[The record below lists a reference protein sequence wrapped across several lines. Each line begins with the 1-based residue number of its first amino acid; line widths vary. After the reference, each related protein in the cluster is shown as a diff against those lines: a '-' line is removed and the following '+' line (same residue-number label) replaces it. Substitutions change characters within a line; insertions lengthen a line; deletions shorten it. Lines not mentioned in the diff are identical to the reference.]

1 MIEILSDIDST
12 DWQELIDI
20 SAVSTFFQTPQ
31 CYHFYESLP
40 FLTPFK
46 LAVKENNLLVGV
58 AIGYII
64 SDGGNVKSYFSR
76 RAIIPGG
83 ILLHK
88 DISYNAIQA
97 LLSAIK
103 KHLKH
108 KAIYIEMRNYNSY
121 ELFKKPIL
129 NSGFKYNEH
138 LNFHVK
144 TFDLDSATK
153 QLSSTKR
160 RDVKISLANGAE
172 VIQTS
177 DINDVKCFY
186 SLLSDLYKT
195 KIKLPLFPYVFFEN
209 IISVHECRLFVVKYD
224 NKVIGGSLCMELRD
238 KALYE
243 WFVCG
248 LDREIKNVYP
258 STLATWAAIEYSAK
272 NNIDRLDMMGAGKPD
287 DAYGVRDFKAK
298 FGGELVEHGRFIYVT
313 NKLLFGIGKLGIK
326 LLKK

>member
-1 MIEILSDIDST
+1 MIEILNDIDSS
-12 DWQELIDI
+12 DWKKLIETSD
-20 SAVSTFFQTPQ
+20 VSTFFQTPV
-31 CYHFYESLP
+31 CYNFYESLP

-46 LAVKENNLLVGV
+46 LAVKENNILVGV

-64 SDGGNVKSYFSR
+64 SDGGKVKSFFSR

-83 ILLHK
+83 LLLHK
-88 DISYNAIQA
+88 DISDNAIQT

-103 KHLKH
+103 RHLQH
-108 KAIYIEMRNYNSY
+108 KAIYIEIRNYNSY
-121 ELFKKPIL
+121 ELFKKSIL

-144 TFDLDSATK
+144 TFDLDSALK

-160 RDVKISLANGAE
+160 RDVKISLKNGAE
-172 VIQTS
+172 VVQSS

-186 SLLSDLYKT
+186 SLLDDLYKT
-195 KIKLPLFPYVFFEN
+195 KIKLPLFPYVFFEK
-209 IISVHECRLFVVKYD
+209 IISLSECRLFVVKYE
-224 NKVIGGSLCMELRD
+224 NRVIGGSLCVELAD

-258 STLATWAAIEYSAK
+258 STLATWAAIEHSAN
-272 NNIDRLDMMGAGKPD
+272 NNIARLDMMGAGKPD

-298 FGGELVEHGRFIYVT
+298 FGGELVEHGRFIYVV
-313 NKLLFGIGKLGIK
+313 NKLLFGIGKLGVK